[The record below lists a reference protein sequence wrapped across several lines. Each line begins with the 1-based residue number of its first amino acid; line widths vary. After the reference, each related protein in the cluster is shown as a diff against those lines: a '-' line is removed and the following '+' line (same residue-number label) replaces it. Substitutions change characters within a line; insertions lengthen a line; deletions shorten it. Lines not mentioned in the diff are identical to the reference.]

1 MTKEEMIE
9 DIRDRL
15 SEGEELRDVAKYHGL
30 SCRAVCRFMAEVP
43 EEEVIAFDSSNF
55 NGSEGIFIDPDLD

>member
-15 SEGEELRDVAKYHGL
+15 TEEEELRDIAKSHGM
-30 SCRAVCRFMAEVP
+30 SCRAVCRLMAEIP
-43 EEEVIAFDSSNF
+43 EEEVIAFDPSNF
-55 NGSEGIFIDPDLD
+55 NGSEGIFIDPDLE